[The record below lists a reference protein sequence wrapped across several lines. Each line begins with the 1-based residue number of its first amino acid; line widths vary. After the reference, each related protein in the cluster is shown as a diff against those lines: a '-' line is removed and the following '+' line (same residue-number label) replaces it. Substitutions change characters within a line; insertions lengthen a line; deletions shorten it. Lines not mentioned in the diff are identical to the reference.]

1 MSSSRTPLPYAS
13 VMKPTRSACALIRS
27 KPSALLLFGFA
38 GALRRSELVALQ
50 VEDVALAAG
59 GLRVRIPRSKTDPA
73 GQGAEIGLPRGGIY
87 RA

>member
-1 MSSSRTPLPYAS
+1 
-13 VMKPTRSACALIRS
+13 
-27 KPSALLLFGFA
+27 
-38 GALRRSELVALQ
+38 VALQ